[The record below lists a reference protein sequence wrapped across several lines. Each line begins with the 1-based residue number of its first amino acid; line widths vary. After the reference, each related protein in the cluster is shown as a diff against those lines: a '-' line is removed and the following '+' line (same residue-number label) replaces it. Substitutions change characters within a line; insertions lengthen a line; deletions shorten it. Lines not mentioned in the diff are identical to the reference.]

1 VNQGILSLVS
11 RFCKTLAPALLMA
24 GLTSGRLDAGEFYFG
39 ADLSYVNEMEDC
51 GAVYREHGKARDPFE
66 LFAERGANLVRVRL
80 WNDAE
85 WTEYSDLAD
94 VKRTISR
101 ARAQDLAVLL
111 DFHYSD
117 DWADGDKQIIPRAW
131 EKMTSPDELAQALYE
146 FTLDTLLE
154 LRRDGLLPEMVQV
167 GNETNPE
174 LMRGPDDGKDPIDWE
189 RNAKLFNAGIR
200 AVREASPQS
209 GAPIEVMLH
218 IAQPENVLP
227 WFEAAW
233 QAGVRDF
240 DQVGVSYYRR
250 WSSENFEGLSRTLK
264 EVKTRYPSAEVI
276 LVETAY
282 PWTLESADSAANLLG
297 ESTLIDGYP
306 ATVDGQTAYHALP
319 DSLGTGISL
328 GKRDVLRFHERQR
341 GTADDRLHGP
351 RVRSARLARLEVLR
365 GMASGVGVTE
375 AGRLRFGDDGG
386 DHAETSK
393 KNQCPEIR
401 ANYANIR
408 DRTVK
413 KPATGSAYRLQKRD
427 QKEVDVFMAFVRP
440 RALAS

>member
-1 VNQGILSLVS
+1 
-11 RFCKTLAPALLMA
+11 MA

-306 ATVDGQTAYHALP
+306 ATVDGQTAYLV
-319 DSLGTGISL
+319 DLT
-328 GKRDVLRFHERQR
+328 
-341 GTADDRLHGP
+341 RLVIEAGGAGLVYWEPAWVSTPCRTRWGQGSHWENATFFDFMNGN
-351 RVRSARLARLEVLR
+351 EVLP
-365 GMASGVGVTE
+365 TI
-375 AGRLRFGDDGG
+375 D
-386 DHAETSK
+386 
-393 KNQCPEIR
+393 
-401 ANYANIR
+401 
-408 DRTVK
+408 
-413 KPATGSAYRLQKRD
+413 
-427 QKEVDVFMAFVRP
+427 FMAREYGVW
-440 RALAS
+440 LQG